1 MLTWRVEFFRRAAG
15 SPASLAVLSA
25 AFNPPTRA
33 HLALASAALDHADE
47 TLLVLPRVFPHKSY
61 EGPGFIERLRL
72 VQDAVAQEPRF
83 SVAASE
89 RGLFI
94 EIADELAGSYDPATR
109 LLFVCGRDAAERIV
123 NWDYGEAGA
132 LQKMLDRFELL
143 VAARGGEY
151 VPPPHLRARINNLR
165 LAEDYGRISA
175 TDVRHRIVT
184 GLPWEH
190 LVPESI
196 VARVRELYSG

>member
-1 MLTWRVEFFRRAAG
+1 MLPWQVEFFRRAAG
-15 SPASLAVLSA
+15 SPARLAVLSA

-33 HLALASAALDHADE
+33 HLALAAASLDHADE
-47 TLLVLPRVFPHKSY
+47 ALLVLPRVFPHKSY
-61 EGPGFIERLRL
+61 EGPGFEDRLRL
-72 VQDAVAQEPRF
+72 VQDAVAHEPRF

-89 RGLFI
+89 RGLFV
-94 EIADELAGSYDPATR
+94 EIADELTGAYDDATR

-132 LQKMLDRFELL
+132 FQKMLDRFELL

-151 VPPPHLRARINNLR
+151 APPPALRARIHALR
-165 LAEDYGRISA
+165 LPEDYDSISA
-175 TDVRHRIVT
+175 TEVRRRIGA

-196 VARVRELYSG
+196 VARVRELYGV